1 MVAEFH
7 VTDFR
12 KEEIVAGLGLAA
24 EGDWLKAPAEP
35 VVISYKKWGQIIDM
49 NGTLFQPE
57 RQASFKSISCG
68 MIAFS
73 NATIVWENCN
83 VKVRGQHGAAAR
95 RRGHRL

>member
-1 MVAEFH
+1 MKVAA
-7 VTDFR
+7 R
-12 KEEIVAGLGLAA
+12 ILEEKRWGLV
-24 EGDWLKAPAEP
+24 EDWLEVPAEP

-57 RQASFKSISCG
+57 RQTSFKSNSCG
-68 MIAFS
+68 MIAIR
-73 NATIVWENCN
+73 NATIVWENCK